1 MLRMPF
7 LVAATVLAAGLAWTA
22 HLLVSPDPWE
32 ADSAMAIAIGTL
44 VLSIAAMT
52 ALALSRGR
60 WSRHFAIALLLAELL
75 IFLVADITR
84 WAIAALV
91 LSGLALAGLG
101 GPWMQ
106 GWLRQRPAAGAPGG
120 GPITLAIGSFALVP
134 LVGVV
139 APSGL
144 EPAHGLLGA
153 TAILLSWGYMKGGV
167 WAMYG
172 LRFALPVT
180 VAIAAASSA
189 PAGAATLLAAGG
201 LLGYLAWTKEARLA
215 VDPMPG
221 LPAPRR
227 RKR

>member
-1 MLRMPF
+1 MPF
-7 LVAATVLAAGLAWTA
+7 VIAAATMAAGFAWTV
-22 HLLVSPDPWE
+22 HLLVSGDPWE

-44 VLSIAAMT
+44 TLSIAAMT
-52 ALALSRGR
+52 ALLLSRGR
-60 WSRHFAIALLLAELL
+60 WARYFAITLLVAELL
-75 IFLVADITR
+75 IALVAELTG

-91 LSGLALAGLG
+91 LSALALAGLG
-101 GPWMQ
+101 GPWMH

-120 GPITLAIGSFALVP
+120 VPIALTIGTFSLVP

-139 APSGL
+139 SPSGL

-153 TAILLSWGYMKGGV
+153 AGILFSWGYMKGGV

-172 LRFALPVT
+172 LRFALPVLT
-180 VAIAAASSA
+180 LLAAAASP
-189 PAGAATLLAAGG
+189 PAGAATLLAAGPA
-201 LLGYLAWTKEARLA
+201 LVYLAWTKDARLA

-227 RKR
+227 KRK